1 MSDYTPPL
9 RDIKFVLRHIA
20 DLDEIIE
27 YPGFEHVD
35 PETIDGALDEAG
47 RFMAEVVAPTN
58 RAGDEI
64 GATWAD
70 GSVTTPDAFKDAW
83 TKYVDAGWSAVTG
96 PPEYG
101 GHGFPETVG
110 FAVSEM
116 FVSANLAF
124 SLNPMLTGSAI
135 TVIRDHADDELRA
148 TYLEKLI
155 TAEWTGTMV
164 LTETEAGSDVGALRT
179 KATPNDDGTY
189 LINGSKIFITWGDHD
204 LSDNIIHLVLA
215 RLPDAPPG
223 TRGISLFIVPKMLVN
238 DDGTVGASNNV
249 ETVSIE
255 HKLGI
260 HGSPTCVQAYDNS
273 IGYLVGEPNRG
284 MGYMFAMMNQARREV
299 GLEGLGISDRAYQQ
313 AVEYAKERTQGRAIG
328 TPKTEV
334 SPIIEHPDVRRML
347 MTMKAYN
354 EAARALL
361 YDTAAS
367 GERMHRHPDEAG
379 RRAGS
384 DRVALLTPVAK
395 AWCTDIGVEMTS
407 IGVQVHGGMGYVEET
422 GAAQHYRDARITP
435 IYEGTN
441 GIQAIDLVMRKLP
454 MDDGSVV
461 RSYLDEMAA
470 LTGPLNESGDPR
482 LSAMCGALAAN
493 VEALREATEW
503 LLTCED
509 PNDRLAGATP
519 YLRMFGVVAGGYYL
533 ARLALAAAAAEPD
546 PWFEAKID
554 TASFYAEQLLPTAS
568 GLLPSVKAG
577 AGGLFSIPVE
587 GLETAK

>member
-1 MSDYTPPL
+1 MADYTPPL

-47 RFMAEVVAPTN
+47 RFMAEVIAPTN

-64 GATWAD
+64 GATWAE
-70 GSVTTPDAFKDAW
+70 GSVTTPEAFKGAW
-83 TKYVDAGWSAVTG
+83 RKYVDAGWSAVAG
-96 PPEYG
+96 PPGYG

-148 TYLEKLI
+148 TYLEKLV

-164 LTETEAGSDVGALRT
+164 LTEPEAGSDVGALRT
-179 KATPNDDGTY
+179 KATPNDDGNY

-223 TRGISLFIVPKMLVN
+223 TKGISLFIVPKMLVN
-238 DDGTVGASNNV
+238 DDGSIGAWNNV

-273 IGYLVGEPNRG
+273 IGYLIGEPNRG
-284 MGYMFAMMNQARREV
+284 MTYMFAMMNQARREV
-299 GLEGLGISDRAYQQ
+299 GLEGLGIADRAYQQ
-313 AVEYAKERTQGRAIG
+313 AVEYAKERTQGRAVG

-347 MTMKAYN
+347 MTMKAYD
-354 EAARALL
+354 EAARGLL

-379 RRAGS
+379 RRAAS

-395 AWCTDIGVEMTS
+395 AWCTDVGVEMTS

-422 GAAQHYRDARITP
+422 GAAQHYRDSRITP

-454 MDDGSVV
+454 MDDGNVV
-461 RSYLDEMAA
+461 RSYLDEMTA
-470 LTGPLNESGDPR
+470 LK
-482 LSAMCGALAAN
+482 
-493 VEALREATEW
+493 EALDENGDSRLAVMARTLVMNVDLLSDATEW
-503 LLTCED
+503 LLSSED

-519 YLRMFGVVAGGYYL
+519 YLKMFGIVAGGYYL
-533 ARLALAAAAAEPD
+533 ARLALAAASEEAD
-546 PWFEAKID
+546 PWLDAKID
-554 TASFYAEQLLPTAS
+554 TAAFYAEQLLPTAS

-577 AGGLFSIPVE
+577 AAGLFSVPVE
-587 GLETAK
+587 YLETAK